1 MCKVNRAGLIALA
14 LTLLLPISTLAQT
27 GTIEQIEVLGLY
39 RMTSEAFLH
48 AFGMKVGDSYDEGR
62 LRQRYRALWELGLF
76 EDIVIEK
83 ETGPQGGAVLVV
95 KVKERPVLTSV
106 TYEDNKVATR
116 TNIEDRLKEREIG
129 LDLGKPIDMRA
140 IFFAES
146 AIRDLL
152 AEKGF
157 LDAEVEA
164 SVRKVTE
171 TTRAV
176 DFAITPGGK
185 TRIRS
190 IKFSGNSIF
199 SDRKLAGELELT
211 EKRKW
216 YWPWSSK
223 NLYHPVK
230 WDQDVIKLRELYQNR
245 GYLDI
250 EIRPPIVEVK
260 DASGK
265 KDVPSDEGPVRAI
278 EEPAELDLSGL
289 TPERIEKLE
298 KSRRKKERK
307 KKAVKR
313 WAELTVPVV
322 EGEQYVMGDLSI
334 VGNDVFP
341 EELLR
346 AMIPLKE
353 GVMFRNNI
361 LESAVE
367 AIRRMYEDR
376 GHLYATVVRRIERR
390 EDEKVA
396 DVELFV
402 EEDEPYYV
410 ARIEFSGNS
419 KTHDRVLRRE
429 MLLTEGEMFSRTK
442 LNISKMKVNQLGYF
456 QVPDEPRIE
465 PIEEEK
471 RVNITF
477 EGQEQGRNEI
487 QIGGGYSGYEGAF
500 FNGVY
505 STRNFLGRGQILST
519 AIQIGGRSD
528 RYQISVQEPWFLG
541 RPYRL
546 GFSIYRRDIEYGF
559 TLRSSSKGGGIV
571 IGKRLRR
578 FANIDLSYNWES
590 VSSRS
595 ILASAAVVDDTDTDG
610 PQTISSEL
618 KISSLTPVY
627 FFSTINN
634 PYRPTRGKSWRLSTQ
649 IAGGP
654 LGGEVSFIKPII
666 SFTGYK
672 RAFRKTH
679 FGFHARAGLVRE
691 WEDTGFLNRSS
702 IFGIPRYHRF
712 WLGGDT
718 LGPRVFETRTITPLR
733 YVILD
738 DDGNILEVLGDP
750 RLQPADDFVSSGGVP
765 VPIEVGGDRFFLLQS
780 EFVWPLNEQAELA
793 FFVDVG
799 DALFEDQSWGFET
812 ARVSAGVEVR
822 FHLPIFP
829 VPLRLI
835 YGVPVRELEGD
846 RSSNFTFS
854 IGRSF

>member
-1 MCKVNRAGLIALA
+1 MCKVNRAVLIALA
-14 LTLLLPISTLAQT
+14 LTLLLPISSLAQS
-27 GTIEQIEVLGLY
+27 GSIEQIEVLGLY
-39 RMTSEAFLH
+39 RMTREAFLH
-48 AFGMKVGDSYDEGR
+48 ALGMKVGDPFDEAL
-62 LRQRYRALWELGLF
+62 LRDRYKALWDLGLF
-76 EDIVIEK
+76 EDIVVEK
-83 ETGPQGGAVLVV
+83 ETGPQGGAVLVI
-95 KVKERPVLTSV
+95 KVRERPVLTSV
-106 TYEDNKVATR
+106 TFEDNKVATR
-116 TNIEDRLKEREIG
+116 TNIEDRMKERKIG

-152 AEKGF
+152 GEKGF

-164 SVRKVTE
+164 TVRKVTE

-176 DFAITPGGK
+176 NFAVTSGGK
-185 TRIRS
+185 TRIRA
-190 IKFSGNSIF
+190 IHFKGNTIF

-216 YWPWSSK
+216 YWPWSAK
-223 NLYHPVK
+223 NLYHPAK
-230 WDQDVIKLRELYQNR
+230 WDQDVIKIRELYQNR

-250 EIRPPIVEVK
+250 EIRPPIVDIK
-260 DASGK
+260 TGGK
-265 KDVPSDEGPVRAI
+265 QKESPPESEPPPEAAL
-278 EEPAELDLSGL
+278 PAEPDLSGL
-289 TPERIEKLE
+289 TPKEREKWE
-298 KSRRKKERK
+298 KQQKAARKKERK

-313 WAELTVPVV
+313 WAELTVPIV
-322 EGEQYVMGDLSI
+322 EGEQYVTGDLT
-334 VGNDVFP
+334 VEGNDVFP
-341 EELLR
+341 AELLR
-346 AMIPLKE
+346 ALIPLRE
-353 GVMFRNNI
+353 GEIFRNNI
-361 LESAVE
+361 LDAAVE
-367 AIRRMYEDR
+367 GIRRMYEDR

-390 EDEKVA
+390 EEEKIA
-396 DVELFV
+396 DIELFI

-410 ARIEFSGNS
+410 ARIEFRGNS

-429 MLLTEGEMFSRTK
+429 ILMAEGELFNRTK

-456 QVPDEPRIE
+456 QVPEDPLIE
-465 PIEEEK
+465 PIADEK
-471 RVNITF
+471 RVNVTF
-477 EGQEQGRNEI
+477 DGQEQGRNEI

-505 STRNFLGRGQILST
+505 STRNFLGRGQILS
-519 AIQIGGRSD
+519 AALQIGGRSD
-528 RYQISVQEPWFLG
+528 SYQISVQEPWFLG

-546 GFSIYRRDIEYGF
+546 GFSVYRRDIEYGYS
-559 TLRSSSKGGGIV
+559 LRSSSTGGGVV
-571 IGKRLRR
+571 IGKRIKR

-595 ILASAAVVDDTDTDG
+595 ILAATSDTDSDGANTYSTD
-610 PQTISSEL
+610 L
-618 KISSLTPVY
+618 NISSLTPVY

-634 PYRPTRGKSWRLSTQ
+634 PYRPTRGKSWRISTQ

-654 LGGEVSFIKPII
+654 LGGQVSFVKPIV
-666 SFTGYK
+666 SFTGYR

-679 FGFHARAGLVRE
+679 FGFHARVGFVKEL
-691 WEDTGFLNRSS
+691 EDTGFVNSSS
-702 IFGIPRYHRF
+702 IEGIPRYHRF

-718 LGPRVFETRTITPLR
+718 LGPRVFESRTITPRR

-738 DDGNILEVLGDP
+738 VDGNILDVLGDP
-750 RLQPADDFVSSGGVP
+750 RLHPADDFVGSGGVP

-799 DALFEDQSWGFET
+799 DALFEDQSWGFDT
-812 ARVSAGVEVR
+812 ARVAAGVEVR

-854 IGRSF
+854 IGKSF

>member
-14 LTLLLPISTLAQT
+14 LTLLLPISSLAQT

-39 RMTSEAFLH
+39 RMTREAFLH
-48 AFGMKVGDSYDEGR
+48 AFGMKAGDSYDEGR
-62 LRQRYRALWELGLF
+62 LRQRYKALWELGLF

-83 ETGPQGGAVLVV
+83 ETGPQGGVVLVV
-95 KVKERPVLTSV
+95 KIKERPVLTSV
-106 TYEDNKVATR
+106 VYEENKVATR

-140 IFFAES
+140 IYFAET

-164 SVRKVTE
+164 EVRKVTE

-176 DFAITPGGK
+176 NFAITPGGK

-190 IKFSGNSIF
+190 ISFNGNSIF

-250 EIRPPIVEVK
+250 EIRPPVVEVK
-260 DASGK
+260 DAGSK
-265 KDVPSDEGPVRAI
+265 KAAPPE
-278 EEPAELDLSGL
+278 EEPVPAVTEPEEAGLSGL
-289 TPERIEKLE
+289 TPKQIEKRE
-298 KSRRKKERK
+298 KAKRKKERK
-307 KKAVKR
+307 KKAIKH

-322 EGEQYVMGDLSI
+322 EGKQYVMGELNI
-334 VGNDVFP
+334 LGNDVFP

-346 AMIPLKE
+346 AMIPLKQGE
-353 GVMFRNNI
+353 IFRNNF
-361 LESAVE
+361 LEAAVE
-367 AIRRMYEDR
+367 NIRLLYEDR
-376 GHLYATVVRRIERR
+376 GHLYATVVRRIERH
-390 EDEKVA
+390 EDENIA
-396 DVELFV
+396 DVELFI

-429 MLLTEGEMFSRTK
+429 MLLTEGERFSRTK
-442 LNISKMKVNQLGYF
+442 LNVSKIKINQLGYF

-465 PIEEEK
+465 PIVDEK
-471 RVNITF
+471 RVNVTF
-477 EGQEQGRNEI
+477 DGQEQGRNEI

-505 STRNFLGRGQILST
+505 STRNFLGRGQILS
-519 AIQIGGRSD
+519 AALQIGGRSD
-528 RYQISVQEPWFLG
+528 RYQISIQEPWFLG

-546 GFSIYRRDIEYGF
+546 GFSIYRRNIEYGY

-571 IGKRLRR
+571 IGKRIKR
-578 FANIDLSYNWES
+578 FSNIDLSYNWES

-595 ILASAAVVDDTDTDG
+595 ILANRADTDSEGANTY
-610 PQTISSEL
+610 TSEL
-618 KISSLTPVY
+618 KISSLTPVFY
-627 FFSTINN
+627 FSTINN
-634 PYRPTRGKSWRLSTQ
+634 PYRPSRGKSWRLSTQ

-654 LGGEVSFIKPII
+654 LGGDVSFLKPIV

-672 RAFRKTH
+672 RAYRKTH
-679 FGFHARAGLVRE
+679 FGFNAQAGLVRE
-691 WEDTGFLNRSS
+691 WDDAGYVNSSS

-738 DDGNILEVLGDP
+738 DDGSIIKVLGDP

-780 EFVWPLNEQAELA
+780 ELVWPLNEQAELA
-793 FFVDVG
+793 FFLDVG
-799 DALFEDQSWGFET
+799 DALFEDQSWGLET

-835 YGVPVRELEGD
+835 YGWPVRDLEGD